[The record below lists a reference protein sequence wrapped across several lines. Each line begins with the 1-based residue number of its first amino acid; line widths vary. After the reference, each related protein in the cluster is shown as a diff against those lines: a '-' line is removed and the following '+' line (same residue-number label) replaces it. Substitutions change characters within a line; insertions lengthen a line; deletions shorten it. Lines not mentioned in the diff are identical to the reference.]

1 MKLQGDKKTI
11 IKIGGG
17 ILIAA
22 AIAFFLKSA
31 AQPGD
36 LKGMIQDAGSL
47 IAKPVFAATGG
58 IEDGFR
64 GFKDVLAENQVL
76 KEENEALRQ
85 KAARLEFT
93 KTEKEE
99 LEELCRV
106 FDYSLP
112 EENVI
117 LAANLTAMDES
128 KWQEGFVI
136 DRGSEDGIREG
147 CTVVSG
153 DGVVGKIAEVS
164 PKSAKVASLLAD
176 GSKVSFQSGKSR
188 DTLGIV
194 QSDGK
199 GGLSGYLLAEE
210 GSIKK
215 GEQLETSGIGT
226 YPEGLA
232 LGKVT
237 RVEKK
242 RGTQRVLIEATPQVD
257 FARLKK
263 VGVVL

>member
-1 MKLQGDKKTI
+1 M
-11 IKIGGG
+11 
-17 ILIAA
+17 
-22 AIAFFLKSA
+22 
-31 AQPGD
+31 
-36 LKGMIQDAGSL
+36 
-47 IAKPVFAATGG
+47 
-58 IEDGFR
+58 
-64 GFKDVLAENQVL
+64 
-76 KEENEALRQ
+76 
-85 KAARLEFT
+85 
-93 KTEKEE
+93 
-99 LEELCRV
+99 
-106 FDYSLP
+106 
-112 EENVI
+112 I

-176 GSKVSFQSGKSR
+176 GSKVSFQSGKGR

-199 GGLSGYLLAEE
+199 GGLSGYLLTEE
-210 GSIKK
+210 EDIKK
-215 GEQLETSGIGT
+215 GERLETSGIGT
-226 YPEGLA
+226 YPEGLS

-242 RGTQRVLIEATPQVD
+242 KGTQRVLIEAEPQVD

-263 VGVVL
+263 VGVML

>member
-1 MKLQGDKKTI
+1 M
-11 IKIGGG
+11 
-17 ILIAA
+17 
-22 AIAFFLKSA
+22 
-31 AQPGD
+31 
-36 LKGMIQDAGSL
+36 
-47 IAKPVFAATGG
+47 
-58 IEDGFR
+58 
-64 GFKDVLAENQVL
+64 
-76 KEENEALRQ
+76 
-85 KAARLEFT
+85 
-93 KTEKEE
+93 
-99 LEELCRV
+99 
-106 FDYSLP
+106 
-112 EENVI
+112 
-117 LAANLTAMDES
+117 
-128 KWQEGFVI
+128 
-136 DRGSEDGIREG
+136 
-147 CTVVSG
+147 SG

>member
-64 GFKDVLAENQVL
+64 GIFRFKDVLAENQVL

-106 FDYSLP
+106 FDYSLL

-128 KWQEGFVI
+128 K
-136 DRGSEDGIREG
+136 
-147 CTVVSG
+147 
-153 DGVVGKIAEVS
+153 
-164 PKSAKVASLLAD
+164 
-176 GSKVSFQSGKSR
+176 
-188 DTLGIV
+188 
-194 QSDGK
+194 
-199 GGLSGYLLAEE
+199 
-210 GSIKK
+210 
-215 GEQLETSGIGT
+215 
-226 YPEGLA
+226 
-232 LGKVT
+232 
-237 RVEKK
+237 
-242 RGTQRVLIEATPQVD
+242 
-257 FARLKK
+257 
-263 VGVVL
+263 